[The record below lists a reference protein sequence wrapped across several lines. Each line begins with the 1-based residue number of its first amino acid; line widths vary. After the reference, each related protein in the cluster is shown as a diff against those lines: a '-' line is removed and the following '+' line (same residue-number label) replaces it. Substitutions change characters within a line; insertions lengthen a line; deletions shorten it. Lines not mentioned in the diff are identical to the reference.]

1 MIIGMCKRKLKKVN
15 TSLIGAILNPIIL
28 ILIIVLN
35 CFSSS
40 KLSIV
45 PYDTEIELFRR
56 YINSNSFDNICST
69 FVLDSNSSNDEL
81 KTFLTATYGENFN
94 NTQNRF
100 LSINTADGFA
110 SFDGYWNDNKL
121 PFSFNIADGGTYTNQ
136 IITGSDGYSY
146 ARFETICINLFLYR
160 DKSEELV
167 IDQNSYDGVVYLP
180 DYIADYIIEEEG
192 LTNYTDLFSDSFSFS
207 LTFSNNKYTYK
218 VANIFHVDG
227 FNPNYSGFEPKYND
241 YNNGEKIKNFLGE
254 YVFITNR
261 DRIIRENSDVLFS
274 SFVNVLTP
282 KAYVFDQFYKS
293 LTNYLS
299 HNEINFNTNTQFNNN
314 GNIINYERN
323 NEILKS
329 YLLSETFF
337 TNASDVLLILL
348 FAIFLILVIVIPF
361 IVYKLKSKFALI
373 ELFLVSFIT
382 LFIIFILKMTLLEYS
397 IFVFLNGFSLI
408 LPAICMVISLI
419 LLLFLIYRDRKYE

>member
-1 MIIGMCKRKLKKVN
+1 MIINMFIYKLKKIN
-15 TSLIGAILNPIIL
+15 TSLIGVILNPIIL

-35 CFSSS
+35 CLSSS
-40 KLSIV
+40 YLSTV

-94 NTQNRF
+94 NSQNRF

-121 PFSFNIADGGTYTNQ
+121 PFSFKIADGGTYTNQ
-136 IITGSDGYSY
+136 IIDDSDGYSY
-146 ARFETICINLFLYR
+146 ARFETICINLLLYR

-207 LTFSNNKYTYK
+207 LTFGNNEYSYK

-261 DRIIRENSDVLFS
+261 DRIIRDNSDVLSS

-282 KAYVFDQFYKS
+282 KAYVFDEFFKS

-314 GNIINYERN
+314 GNIISYERN
-323 NEILKS
+323 NEILES

-348 FAIFLILVIVIPF
+348 FAVFLILVIVIPF
-361 IVYKLKSKFALI
+361 IVYKLKSKFALL

-397 IFVFLNGFSLI
+397 IVVFLNGFSLI
-408 LPAICMVISLI
+408 LPAICMAISLI
-419 LLLFLIYRDRKYE
+419 LLLFLIYKDRKYE